1 MSLFSDSYIDLLIL
15 QYRNLPK
22 AEQTINA
29 LIAKYEE
36 LYDVIRQFETA
47 FDVDSVEGVQLDILG
62 KIVGVNRIVPFS
74 VPKNYFGFDDNSLSC
89 GFADVFDDS
98 LVVYPFKNVF
108 ESDYASSELNDNDYR
123 FFIRA
128 KIIKNI
134 VKPYMID
141 DTNKLSLQDLIDFL
155 FEGKGYIVDNQKM
168 GLILYIDVSYD
179 TSKLPFIQQLD
190 LLPRPQA
197 VEYKNIIS
205 YNEGNT
211 FGFNDNINNKGFGDL
226 FDVNVDGGIFANIII

>member
-1 MSLFSDSYIDLLIL
+1 
-15 QYRNLPK
+15 
-22 AEQTINA
+22 
-29 LIAKYEE
+29 
-36 LYDVIRQFETA
+36 
-47 FDVDSVEGVQLDILG
+47 
-62 KIVGVNRIVPFS
+62 
-74 VPKNYFGFDDNSLSC
+74 
-89 GFADVFDDS
+89 
-98 LVVYPFKNVF
+98 
-108 ESDYASSELNDNDYR
+108 
-123 FFIRA
+123 
-128 KIIKNI
+128 
-134 VKPYMID
+134 MID